1 MYFDFDD
8 YRPDTP
14 RIDSAISKREG
25 VLLSIVLHILFVVLI
40 LVIAPLEQAQR
51 LAAIKRAE
59 ELALQRR
66 QEDTQERRFVFVQPR
81 VDLEARRPPE
91 RSDLSDKDRQA
102 RAPERAVNPQN
113 PLPFAR
119 GNSAERVE
127 ADDRVAREREQP
139 PPETTPKT
147 PEEGREARLAE
158 QGEGNASDK
167 QAISTLPEG
176 RLGPRLSTET
186 ARNSGSLGEA
196 LRNLQRYVDRES
208 FNNPRGGGGGF
219 GPSIQF
225 DTKGVE
231 FGPWIRRFI
240 AQIKRNW
247 IVPLAAMTMRGHVV
261 MTFNVHKDGAIT
273 DINVLQPSSI
283 DGFNH
288 AAANALIGSNP
299 TFPLPPEYPSD
310 RAFFTVTFY
319 YNEVPPEY

>member
-1 MYFDFDD
+1 MYFDFED

-25 VLLSIVLHILFVVLI
+25 VLLSILLHALFVVLI
-40 LVIAPLEQAQR
+40 LVVPPLGEAQR

-59 ELALQRR
+59 ELALAR
-66 QEDTQERRFVFVQPR
+66 QQEAADRRRFVFVQPR

-91 RSDLSDKDRQA
+91 RADLSDKDRQA
-102 RAPERAVNPQN
+102 RAPERAPDPQN

-119 GNSAERVE
+119 GNSVERVE
-127 ADDRVAREREQP
+127 GEDRVARAEP
-139 PPETTPKT
+139 SPEPAPSS
-147 PEEGREARLAE
+147 PEESR
-158 QGEGNASDK
+158 EGNPGEQAEGSAIEK
-167 QAISTLPEG
+167 QPISPLPEG
-176 RLGPRLSTET
+176 RLGPRLSNET
-186 ARNSGSLGEA
+186 ARNGGSLGEA

-273 DINVLQPSSI
+273 DIRVELPSSI
-283 DGFNH
+283 EGFNN